1 MTATKVVAWQTLANQ
16 ANNRWNNG
24 SLKGKRYS
32 EFIKAL
38 PKAEKDAVVL
48 EDLLAQVANGGFWQW
63 IINGYC
69 VSIADVIEVLK
80 LIRQPASN
88 KLLLMLVQVQPYLQ
102 NNAEK
107 GDGFEKLV
115 ASNITDENHP
125 FWNRLDRFSYQFHDL
140 RDTWEQEVEAY
151 LAAQV

>member
-1 MTATKVVAWQTLANQ
+1 MTTTKVITWQTLAEQ
-16 ANNRWNNG
+16 ANDKWYNG
-24 SLKGKRYS
+24 NLKGKRYS

-80 LIRQPASN
+80 LIRKPASI
-88 KLLLMLVQVQPYLQ
+88 KLLLLLVQVQPYLQ
-102 NNAEK
+102 KNAEK
-107 GDGFEKLV
+107 GDGFEKYV
-115 ASNITDENHP
+115 AANITDAEHP
-125 FWNRLDRFSYQFHDL
+125 FWDRLDKFSYQFHDL
-140 RDTWEQEVEAY
+140 RDVWEQEVEAY